1 MIFYCSLSSVS
12 IERSCTILCLVP
24 SLNLKGFKLKQK
36 SRPKRFWPSE
46 TAVDHKIRVEISNSQ
61 TCRVVDIMT
70 GEMRNYVFVEWAV
83 LSYFKLI
90 ENWSE
95 TINSRWTKCFWYSGC
110 HFASFCD
117 FKSFRIPLRRPCH
130 HDMWS
135 YNISTTSSVQ
145 EKEPHTLHPSIYQFN
160 THGYFKR

>member
-46 TAVDHKIRVEISNSQ
+46 TAVNHKIRVEMSNSQ

-83 LSYFKLI
+83 LSNFKLI
-90 ENWSE
+90 VFNMPESRSLSE
-95 TINSRWTKCFWYSGC
+95 LTRQIAPPTKNG
-110 HFASFCD
+110 HALPPEP
-117 FKSFRIPLRRPCH
+117 KSFGFPETARQVVENAV
-130 HDMWS
+130 WS
-135 YNISTTSSVQ
+135 LAGIVYSRN
-145 EKEPHTLHPSIYQFN
+145 
-160 THGYFKR
+160 